1 MDFVMRVVFPIVV
14 LILLAALIIVAL
26 LGLRRK

>member
-14 LILLAALIIVAL
+14 LVLLSLALW
-26 LGLRRK
+26 GWRDEDNP